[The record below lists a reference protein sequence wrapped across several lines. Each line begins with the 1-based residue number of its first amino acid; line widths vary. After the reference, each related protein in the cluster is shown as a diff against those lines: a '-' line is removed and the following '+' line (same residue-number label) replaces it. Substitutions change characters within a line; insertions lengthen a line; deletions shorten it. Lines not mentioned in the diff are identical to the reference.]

1 MIVLKKQ
8 NSKVSLTIRFF
19 TSSKKLTFLETSKC
33 ESFHFS
39 LKTNKNLS
47 EKFPSLFQED
57 DFYSYKQHFLD
68 DHDLNT
74 KYHSITDSQYLKT
87 SVVSSP
93 TYSKEEV
100 FPYRTLTTFEVY
112 DMKKMYILND
122 FLSFLIFLNQNKG
135 LFNAKKEIPDFL
147 LFKSEET
154 FKMISWFTGYLNLTD
169 QILNQIS
176 PKDSFMT
183 PRNYYRRVT
192 YTKSINEKKI
202 KEEKEKGLL
211 LSPDKFFTSSSSV
224 DYLKI
229 KDFPDIGRLFSSS
242 SSLTLYPRELRNYL
256 FSSLY
261 VDLDIENSHPS
272 ILLSFS
278 RKYHDKPTPFLEEFV
293 FERESLLKNLMF
305 NTGKSRE
312 VCKESLLR
320 FITLTPSNPSRDFHP
335 NLLNEIVDI
344 RISLYKVIQKGE
356 LDYSEQFVN
365 IFNSKRKFNSYHE
378 SLVYLQSF
386 YCQTLETYH
395 ILNFSFLL
403 QKKYLKFLKNN
414 SIEKLADLP
423 FCNLID
429 KDVSSLNLSD
439 TFLSLPFFDGFFI
452 HTPTSFTDNIENVVN
467 DLNKD
472 YSEKNDLIKFVVKEL
487 PSKKKRLKKLL
498 DLDKF
503 EIMVDAL
510 NARHNES
517 NAISLYFKFVGFFE
531 KETPASLSEAMLEI
545 NKARYFLYFDLL
557 TYTDDKSGTLL
568 KTKDNFISRINQ
580 VSEQVLNK

>member
-202 KEEKEKGLL
+202 KEEKKR
-211 LSPDKFFTSSSSV
+211 
-224 DYLKI
+224 I
-229 KDFPDIGRLFSSS
+229 I
-242 SSLTLYPRELRNYL
+242 
-256 FSSLY
+256 
-261 VDLDIENSHPS
+261 I
-272 ILLSFS
+272 
-278 RKYHDKPTPFLEEFV
+278 
-293 FERESLLKNLMF
+293 
-305 NTGKSRE
+305 
-312 VCKESLLR
+312 
-320 FITLTPSNPSRDFHP
+320 IT
-335 NLLNEIVDI
+335 
-344 RISLYKVIQKGE
+344 
-356 LDYSEQFVN
+356 
-365 IFNSKRKFNSYHE
+365 
-378 SLVYLQSF
+378 
-386 YCQTLETYH
+386 
-395 ILNFSFLL
+395 
-403 QKKYLKFLKNN
+403 
-414 SIEKLADLP
+414 
-423 FCNLID
+423 
-429 KDVSSLNLSD
+429 
-439 TFLSLPFFDGFFI
+439 
-452 HTPTSFTDNIENVVN
+452 
-467 DLNKD
+467 
-472 YSEKNDLIKFVVKEL
+472 
-487 PSKKKRLKKLL
+487 
-498 DLDKF
+498 
-503 EIMVDAL
+503 
-510 NARHNES
+510 
-517 NAISLYFKFVGFFE
+517 
-531 KETPASLSEAMLEI
+531 
-545 NKARYFLYFDLL
+545 
-557 TYTDDKSGTLL
+557 
-568 KTKDNFISRINQ
+568 
-580 VSEQVLNK
+580 